1 MTKKDL
7 KDILARELLIL
18 VVILF
23 IGYFFEMVYFIFK
36 EGPLGPALPFWKDRY
51 AYQIWN
57 NSLRE
62 NAHLLRFFGYPLLL
76 IVRFLF
82 WAVKIPESKEI
93 EKLQHKTAQVKILL
107 DGIAK
112 EINLDRQIDNVIYRS
127 EYAWYI
133 IRFNFPPSCLIPA
146 EVIYSYLK
154 NRDKESRDKII
165 DSLLFRDKNTK

>member
-1 MTKKDL
+1 MIKKDL

-18 VVILF
+18 AIILF
-23 IGYFFEMVYFIFK
+23 IGYFFEMVYFLFK

-82 WAVKIPESKEI
+82 WAVKNPEGKEI
-93 EKLQHKTAQVKILL
+93 ERIKHRTAQIKILL
-107 DGIAK
+107 EGIAK
-112 EINLDRQIDNVIYRS
+112 EINLDRQIDSVIYRQ

-133 IRFNFPPSCLIPA
+133 IRFNYPPSCLIPA
-146 EVIYSYLK
+146 EVINSYLK
-154 NRDKESRDKII
+154 NKDKESRDKII
-165 DSLLFRDKNTK
+165 DYLLFRDKDTK